1 MAPVATER
9 YVWSANPKT
18 GRVALIDSQTY
29 QVQTV
34 VAGASPT
41 FISAIPGAGDRAIV
55 LNVLSNDATLLTREP
70 SGISQK
76 TFQVAER
83 ANAWAIS
90 SDAHWAIAWTDVT
103 QVKNPDKIDGFQT
116 ISIIDLTDPNAP
128 AAAVR
133 RTVGFRPSSI
143 SFADSPP
150 RAFAVTEDG
159 ISIVDLAGGPEVKRI
174 PFDSPQD
181 RAPDAGLGTDAS
193 ASDAPL
199 TDDDAGDGADAG
211 AAQVSDAGS
220 NDRDVSLAVDAGN
233 TDSGTR
239 YAADAA
245 RESAAPQPGQ
255 SNKVDV
261 SITPKGDYAVVRRQG
276 SAVVTLIELATS
288 SRVSWTLSGPVT
300 DLDLSDIG
308 DRAVAVVRDQGV
320 VAVLPVPKGGITSLR
335 VEGQTFGSVVIAPG
349 GETAILYT
357 NAIAVPQLTVLDLT
371 ALLAPRTIDLHAPVP
386 CSAYEW

>member
-1 MAPVATER
+1 MPPEKEVEKAFLAPVATER

-34 VAGASPT
+34 VAGAAPT

-55 LNVLSNDATLLTREP
+55 LNVLSNDATLLTREA

-143 SFADSPP
+143 SFADTPP

-159 ISIVDLAGGPEVKRI
+159 ISIVDLWGGPR
-174 PFDSPQD
+174 
-181 RAPDAGLGTDAS
+181 
-193 ASDAPL
+193 
-199 TDDDAGDGADAG
+199 
-211 AAQVSDAGS
+211 
-220 NDRDVSLAVDAGN
+220 
-233 TDSGTR
+233 
-239 YAADAA
+239 
-245 RESAAPQPGQ
+245 
-255 SNKVDV
+255 
-261 SITPKGDYAVVRRQG
+261 
-276 SAVVTLIELATS
+276 
-288 SRVSWTLSGPVT
+288 
-300 DLDLSDIG
+300 
-308 DRAVAVVRDQGV
+308 
-320 VAVLPVPKGGITSLR
+320 
-335 VEGQTFGSVVIAPG
+335 
-349 GETAILYT
+349 
-357 NAIAVPQLTVLDLT
+357 
-371 ALLAPRTIDLHAPVP
+371 
-386 CSAYEW
+386 